1 MFNISNA
8 RRYLVPTTLS
18 RSHQFASDA
27 SGGNEI
33 KSWERDR
40 NSLPRDSSRF
50 LELASRGNAK
60 KNFGKRNLKIN
71 SMSLFY
77 SRRYLFVH
85 TTFLLLFNWPHS
97 PILVKNFDFYRCYCF
112 RCTNRG
118 FVILY
123 KGIFFIRT
131 FGFVDKSVIPMISLF
146 CA

>member
-60 KNFGKRNLKIN
+60 KKLRKTKFKNKLHV
-71 SMSLFY
+71 LFLPPY
-77 SRRYLFVH
+77 DLAK
-85 TTFLLLFNWPHS
+85 L
-97 PILVKNFDFYRCYCF
+97 
-112 RCTNRG
+112 
-118 FVILY
+118 
-123 KGIFFIRT
+123 
-131 FGFVDKSVIPMISLF
+131 
-146 CA
+146 

>member
-71 SMSLFY
+71 CMSFFY
-77 SRRYLFVH
+77 HRTRVHAECFVMCLANQSCVSFRLCFSRESVH
-85 TTFLLLFNWPHS
+85 MYCVRLYALCTLAAAGRDNMAYFLCERL
-97 PILVKNFDFYRCYCF
+97 
-112 RCTNRG
+112 T
-118 FVILY
+118 
-123 KGIFFIRT
+123 
-131 FGFVDKSVIPMISLF
+131 
-146 CA
+146 AA

>member
-18 RSHQFASDA
+18 RSHQFANDT

-71 SMSLFY
+71 CMSFFY
-77 SRRYLFVH
+77 HRTLSIGIVCKYCFV
-85 TTFLLLFNWPHS
+85 FNMTKVH
-97 PILVKNFDFYRCYCF
+97 IFKNF
-112 RCTNRG
+112 TA
-118 FVILY
+118 
-123 KGIFFIRT
+123 KT
-131 FGFVDKSVIPMISLF
+131 
-146 CA
+146 